1 MSKSLEKDYIFEIY
15 KENKNNSKLFDDELI
30 LYNEKNKYIDF
41 YKVMKKGYIEMG
53 DINLQIAV
61 ENEIEMIDVN
71 NYEAWL
77 CGE

>member
-15 KENKNNSKLFDDELI
+15 KENKNNSKLFDDEII
-30 LYNEKNKYIDF
+30 LYNENNKYIHF